1 MSLTELLRRKNLI
14 RIQKSQL
21 SATKRLQKWWR
32 RTLRVKN
39 VARYGPSSV
48 YEVKLM
54 LDKVQIIQSWY
65 RRLKIVWASRETLAE
80 KVAAALIIQA
90 QARKFL
96 ERIQLRKISEMKDS
110 FVFFGALRSKCILDS
125 QIKLAYLWKKIKRLR
140 IKRAEEARL
149 EEERIKAEK
158 LARKNKKKKGFG
170 QVKRA
175 KKKKKKVNSDLEEA
189 SGVDKNQ
196 SPAPDTLEE
205 AEEADMADED
215 DSEGEKD
222 E

>member
-1 MSLTELLRRKNLI
+1 
-14 RIQKSQL
+14 
-21 SATKRLQKWWR
+21 
-32 RTLRVKN
+32 
-39 VARYGPSSV
+39 
-48 YEVKLM
+48 M